1 MVGLRLP
8 QEFTNRVDQW
18 ARQNRV
24 TRSEAIRRL
33 VEIALAGTSPK
44 QRSRT
49 ARSKARELANAQLEA
64 LLDPTVPTEE
74 RQRRKRRLI
83 KGPQEFREVWERARS
98 K

>member
-33 VEIALAGTSPK
+33 VEVALAGTSPK
-44 QRSRT
+44 QRSPT
-49 ARSKARELANAQLEA
+49 ARTKARELANAHLEA
-64 LLDPTVPTEE
+64 LLDPAVPAEE

-83 KGPQEFREVWERARS
+83 KGPKEFREVWDRARS